1 MDISV
6 LSNSVSSVFTQ
17 YKTDEMR
24 SNTAYEAQT
33 SFASVL
39 KETISEINTAQNAS
53 SDLTQKLALGQDVS
67 LEDVMITAQKA
78 SITLEAAMQFRN
90 KAIEAYQEMMRIS
103 M

>member
-1 MDISV
+1 MEISAM
-6 LSNSVSSVFTQ
+6 SNSVSSVLAKNQ
-17 YKTDEMR
+17 ADETR
-24 SNTAYEAQT
+24 STTAFEAQA

-39 KETISEINTAQNAS
+39 KETISEINATQQAS
-53 SDLTQKLALGQDVS
+53 SELTQQLALGKDVS

-90 KAIEAYQEMMRIS
+90 KAIDAYQEMMRIS

>member
-1 MDISV
+1 MDISA
-6 LSNSVSSVFTQ
+6 LSNSVSSIFTEN
-17 YKTDEMR
+17 KAEIKGSITP
-24 SNTAYEAQT
+24 YEAQS

-39 KETISEINTAQNAS
+39 KESISEINNAQQAS
-53 SDLTQKLALGQDVS
+53 SEITQKLALGHDVS

-78 SITLEAAMQFRN
+78 SITLEAAIQFRN